1 MSFSTDNTSMVAS
14 NEPIILE
21 VSLDGEP
28 VVMPPARL
36 MSWAEIVDC
45 LKQRALARERV
56 LSVLL
61 VDGVV
66 RTGDE
71 EILSGRPP
79 KSVMAVSVTFQELGG
94 ETIRI
99 AREQVR
105 RLAKQLEAAQLLILI
120 NDWRVAEQ
128 LWWELLPDFKA
139 PLLELNF
146 LWELGGASLLPS
158 PESTVSL
165 PELAERLGLIQ
176 AQMEVQ
182 LMKRGDVVEFV
193 TVLEENLGQ
202 WIGQLDLLLNS
213 LHESYH
219 S

>member
-1 MSFSTDNTSMVAS
+1 MSFSADNMRMVAS
-14 NEPIILE
+14 NEPILLE

-28 VVMPPARL
+28 VVMPPTQL
-36 MSWAEIVDC
+36 LSWPEIVDC
-45 LKQRALARERV
+45 LKQRALASERV

-71 EILSGRPP
+71 EILSGTPP
-79 KSVMAVSVTFQELGG
+79 KSVLAISVTFQELGG

-128 LWWELLPDFKA
+128 LWWELMPDLRA

-146 LWELGGASLLPS
+146 LWELGGARLLPS
-158 PESTVSL
+158 PQSGVSL
-165 PELAERLGLIQ
+165 SELAERLGHIQ
-176 AQMEVQ
+176 AQVEIQ
-182 LMKRGDVVEFV
+182 LRQRGDVVGLV
-193 TVLEENLGQ
+193 TSLEENLGQ
-202 WIGQLDLLLNS
+202 WIRQLDGLLDS
-213 LHESYH
+213 LHEIYH
-219 S
+219 T

>member
-1 MSFSTDNTSMVAS
+1 MVATH
-14 NEPIILE
+14 EPIFLE

-28 VVMPPARL
+28 VIMPAPRIF
-36 MSWAEIVDC
+36 SWAEIVDC

-71 EILSGRPP
+71 EILAGTPP
-79 KSVMAVSVTFQELGG
+79 KSVMAVSVSFQELGG

-120 NDWRVAEQ
+120 NDWPVAEQ
-128 LWWELLPDFKA
+128 LWWELLPDLKA

-146 LWELGGASLLPS
+146 LWELGGARLLPS
-158 PESTVSL
+158 PESGVSL
-165 PELAERLGLIQ
+165 PELAERLGSIQ
-176 AQMEVQ
+176 AQTELQ
-182 LMKRGDVVEFV
+182 FTRRGDVAELV
-193 TVLEENLGQ
+193 TTLEEKLGH
-202 WIGQLDLLLNS
+202 WIGQLDQLLDS
-213 LHESYH
+213 LHEAYH
-219 S
+219 A

>member
-1 MSFSTDNTSMVAS
+1 MSFPADNSSMVAIH
-14 NEPIILE
+14 EPIFLD
-21 VSLDGEP
+21 VFLDGEP
-28 VVMPPARL
+28 VIMPASRML
-36 MSWAEIVDC
+36 SWAEIVDC

-71 EILSGRPP
+71 EILSGGSPR
-79 KSVMAVSVTFQELGG
+79 SVMAVSVSFQELGG

-120 NDWRVAEQ
+120 NDWPVAEQ

-146 LWELGGASLLPS
+146 LWELGGDRLLPS
-158 PESTVSL
+158 PDSGVSL
-165 PELAERLGLIQ
+165 PELAERLGRIQ
-176 AQMEVQ
+176 AQVELHLRQ
-182 LMKRGDVVEFV
+182 RGDVARLV
-193 TVLEENLGQ
+193 TTLEENLGL
-202 WIGQLDLLLNS
+202 WIAQLDRLLDS
-213 LHESYH
+213 LHEVYH

>member
-1 MSFSTDNTSMVAS
+1 MPFSTDNTRMVAS

-28 VVMPPARL
+28 VVMSPARL
-36 MSWAEIVDC
+36 MSWTEIVDC

-71 EILSGRPP
+71 EVLSGTPP
-79 KSVMAVSVTFQELGG
+79 RSVMAVSVTFQELGC

-105 RLAKQLEAAQLLILI
+105 RLAKQLEAAQLQILI

-146 LWELGGASLLPS
+146 LWELGGARLLPS
-158 PESTVSL
+158 PESTISL
-165 PELAERLGLIQ
+165 PELAEQLGLIQ
-176 AQMEVQ
+176 AQMEIQ
-182 LMKRGDVVEFV
+182 LMKRGDVVELV
-193 TVLEENLGQ
+193 TALEQSLGQ
-202 WIGQLDLLLNS
+202 WLGKLEILLNS
-213 LHESYH
+213 LHESYQ

>member
-1 MSFSTDNTSMVAS
+1 MTLSADNTSIVV
-14 NEPIILE
+14 NNDPIVLE

-28 VVMPPARL
+28 VILPATQL
-36 MSWAEIVDC
+36 MSWTEIVDC

-56 LSVLL
+56 LSILL

-71 EILSGRPP
+71 EIRSEAPP

-105 RLAKQLEAAQLLILI
+105 RLAKQLEASQLLILI

-128 LWWELLPDFKA
+128 LWWELMPDFKA

-146 LWELGGASLLPS
+146 LWELGGARLLPS
-158 PESTVSL
+158 PESGISL
-165 PELAERLGLIQ
+165 SDLAERLGSIQ
-176 AQMEVQ
+176 ARVEMNLRQC
-182 LMKRGDVVEFV
+182 GDVVGLV
-193 TVLEENLGQ
+193 TLLEESLGL
-202 WIGQLDLLLNS
+202 WIKQLDHLLDS
-213 LHESYH
+213 LYDAYH
-219 S
+219 P